1 MRVEKLTGFTNS
13 FTPYNLQYTRPN
25 LYLSVIILQTIPDMS
40 KNIYQPFNHS
50 RFALHAMQHTCAHH
64 HHVVY
69 ILRLGSGRIHVVNIM
84 FQK

>member
-50 RFALHAMQHTCAHH
+50 RFALHAMQHDLCPIYF
-64 HHVVY
+64 Y
-69 ILRLGSGRIHVVNIM
+69 ITLMKSI
-84 FQK
+84 